1 MWESL
6 HLGPYDQTRFDLIES
21 YNPLATAGVAK
32 GVDFAKIQIPRR
44 PRVKANGVRNILNT
58 GSDDSDLL
66 GNAVE
71 QLETGENAPAAENGV
86 VLGEYLE
93 WGSWSACKDG
103 ERVRMRVCVSRR
115 AARNIRCEGPS
126 KESQACFSTDETNIP
141 VMTDPW
147 MIEREIS
154 GQKMKASGLAEIFE
168 EAHIAFLWEILSC
181 SILCS
186 SKMKH
191 LILAAAI
198 IGSLQA
204 ATSRADVFEGET
216 VRFVPAGNVFER
228 ESVMGNETI
237 TKCKKDES
245 DGENCGKWVVK
256 ENGTLPIDEVGSET
270 VWEGDE
276 LVISNVQLAD
286 AGTYHDP
293 AGAKDPNGSSES
305 ASSEGSSEDGDED
318 KSNTIVTLIVH
329 SGGDM
334 E

>member
-1 MWESL
+1 MQ
-6 HLGPYDQTRFDLIES
+6 PK
-21 YNPLATAGVAK
+21 V
-32 GVDFAKIQIPRR
+32 GVDFAKVQIPRR

-71 QLETGENAPAAENGV
+71 QLEAGENAPAAENGV

-93 WGSWSACKDG
+93 WGSWLACKDG

-154 GQKMKASGLAEIFE
+154 GQNMKPARPYTQPRI
-168 EAHIAFLWEILSC
+168 WEYLVK
-181 SILCS
+181 
-186 SKMKH
+186 KMKH
-191 LILAAAI
+191 LILAAAL

-216 VRFVPAGNVFER
+216 VRFIPAGDVFER

-245 DGENCGKWVVK
+245 DGENCGKWVVR

-305 ASSEGSSEDGDED
+305 ASSEGSSGDGDDD
-318 KSNTIVTLIVH
+318 KSNSIVTLIVH